1 MERLDWIGKGRER
14 TGRDRREEDEEAMI
28 PMAEDFFRAQGQK
41 VWLDACEWAFGA
53 FCLDFWAA
61 IRRGLIAISACR
73 SYHQCDFHGWTM
85 AVEKKNNMAT
95 G

>member
-61 IRRGLIAISACR
+61 IRRGLIPLDQETVSMEFGCTTTSSHVYAR
-73 SYHQCDFHGWTM
+73 FL
-85 AVEKKNNMAT
+85 
-95 G
+95 